1 MWSRLLR
8 EDVGIAVAPAR
19 GALRITRVDRGS
31 PADRAGLASGDY
43 VVGLNGSDVRSEK
56 EAETILNRDF
66 NRTTLLMVVQRGHW
80 QYTLTFP
87 LA

>member
-8 EDVGIAVAPAR
+8 EDVGIAVAPSR
-19 GALRITRVDRGS
+19 GALRITHVDPGS
-31 PADRAGLASGDY
+31 PAERAGLAPGDY
-43 VVGLNGSDVRSEK
+43 VVGMNGNDVRSEK
-56 EAETILNRDF
+56 EAEAIVNRDF
-66 NRTTLLMVVQRGHW
+66 NKTTLLMVVQRGRW